1 MKTKHAQEIYTKIYK
16 KTALIDESENANITT
31 QHKHI
36 KSLGKDMKTQMS
48 YK

>member
-1 MKTKHAQEIYTKIYK
+1 MKTKHAQEIHTKIYK
-16 KTALIDESENANITT
+16 KTPLIDESENANITT